1 MNILISHLSLFLF
14 PLIILA
20 RTPFAPAV
28 QQQVELGIEKT
39 IRNDF
44 VGAEALFRELIAAYP
59 DQPAGYFY
67 LGATFQAEM
76 LDAEQYDRL
85 EEFQQTMARCIEVA
99 KALQERDGS
108 DPWPYFFEG
117 SAHLYRSFMD
127 SKQKKML
134 GAYRNAVRGVH
145 RLEKVIALDSAFY
158 DAYLG
163 VGSFKYWKSS
173 KAKALTWLPF
183 ISDERRRGIE
193 MVQIALEKGNF
204 VKLVGR
210 DQLAWMLLD
219 AGRTQEALEL
229 ALQNHR
235 LYPESRFFRWTLVE
249 IYYRGEHW
257 EEAFQAYG
265 ELLQMVRALP
275 ENNHYNE
282 ITCLLRLGEI
292 YCLQGEFEKSR
303 DLALE
308 ILRLPLDPQV
318 RERAKPKLKQA
329 LELQKRCAEELARA
343 G

>member
-1 MNILISHLSLFLF
+1 M
-14 PLIILA
+14 LA
-20 RTPFAPAV
+20 RTPFTPAV

-44 VGAEALFRELIAAYP
+44 AGAEALFRELIAAYP

-85 EEFQQTMARCIEVA
+85 EEFQEAMERCIEVA
-99 KALQERDGS
+99 KALQERDGN

-117 SAHLYRSFMD
+117 SAYLYRSFMD
-127 SKQKKML
+127 NKQKKML

-145 RLEKVIALDSAFY
+145 RLEKVIALDSTFY

-193 MVQIALEKGNF
+193 MVQTAIQKGRF

-219 AGRTQEALEL
+219 AGRTEEALEL

-249 IYYRGEHW
+249 IYYRGERW
-257 EEAFQAYG
+257 EEAFRAYG
-265 ELLQMVRALP
+265 ELLQMLRALP
-275 ENNHYNE
+275 QNNHYNE

-292 YCLQGEFEKSR
+292 SCLRGEFEKSH
-303 DLALE
+303 DLVLE

-318 RERAKPKLKQA
+318 CERARPKLKQA

-343 G
+343 R